1 MDNSLPVPKGEG
13 DDKRQ
18 VVVLLSPP
26 KCDTERSRRRVVQSR
41 LTAAIRTTPGP
52 ARQAVRGVTDVVQ
65 ESVQQ

>member
-1 MDNSLPVPKGEG
+1 MDTILPDPKGEG

-26 KCDTERSRRRVVQSR
+26 KRAERSRRRVVQSR
-41 LTAAIRTTPGP
+41 LTAAIRTTPSP

>member
-1 MDNSLPVPKGEG
+1 MDTVLPVPKGEG

-26 KCDTERSRRRVVQSR
+26 KRATERSRRRVVQSR
-41 LTAAIRTTPGP
+41 LTAAIRTTPSP